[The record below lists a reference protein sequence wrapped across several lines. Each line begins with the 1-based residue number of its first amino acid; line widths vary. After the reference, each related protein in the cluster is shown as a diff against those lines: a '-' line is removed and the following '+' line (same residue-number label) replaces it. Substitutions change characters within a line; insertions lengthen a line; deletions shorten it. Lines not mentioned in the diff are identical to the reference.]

1 MISNYAAKLEITL
14 AKSPVV
20 INYRV
25 QLAITSPTTGY
36 IEAFAIF
43 EDGSKLSIFEFLRY
57 TSRKVNREKYRYQ
70 YMDDRDREIF
80 RYDDA
85 PHHKSVATFPHHK
98 HIDKLVIDSPAPA
111 MADVLR
117 EVEHRIL
124 GLPEV

>member
-1 MISNYAAKLEITL
+1 MINNYAAKLEVAL

-20 INYRV
+20 INYRY
-25 QLAITSPTTGY
+25 QLTIISPTIGY

-57 TSRKVNREKYRYQ
+57 DSQKVNREKYRYQ
-70 YMDDRDREIF
+70 YMDDRDRGIF

-111 MADVLR
+111 MVDVLR
-117 EVEHRIL
+117 EVEHQIL